1 MMYRLLPFVLI
12 LAALGILFGYVNPK
26 YTGDITSNNQTLAAS
41 NAALAASQDF
51 MSKENQLIAQ
61 RNSIDPANLARLQ
74 TFMPNSI
81 DNIQL
86 ITDVSALIARSGL
99 SLTSISVS
107 ANAVAAPSA
116 GGTSGTAAAVGSGGT
131 NGVAGN
137 YPLQSTSLTNSLDL
151 VLSVTGSYAAFQTF
165 LLATEQ
171 SLRPMNVVHLDLK
184 DSTTGV
190 YSYDVTF
197 RLYWLR

>member
-131 NGVAGN
+131 NEPVS
-137 YPLQSTSLTNSLDL
+137 QIHST
-151 VLSVTGSYAAFQTF
+151 
-165 LLATEQ
+165 
-171 SLRPMNVVHLDLK
+171 
-184 DSTTGV
+184 
-190 YSYDVTF
+190 
-197 RLYWLR
+197 